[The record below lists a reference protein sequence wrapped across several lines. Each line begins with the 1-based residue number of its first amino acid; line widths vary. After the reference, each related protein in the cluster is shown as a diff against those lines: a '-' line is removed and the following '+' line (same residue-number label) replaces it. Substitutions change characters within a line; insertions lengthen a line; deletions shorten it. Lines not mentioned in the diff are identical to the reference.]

1 MTQDTL
7 QRNDR
12 VSAAGATDTWI
23 ALCYHDVQP
32 VMPPAGG
39 GPAHF
44 TVPTAS
50 FELMLDTIAQHG
62 AVGCS
67 LEAAFASPG
76 KRRVA
81 ITFDDANVG
90 QYENAFPA
98 LVARGMTATFYVA
111 TDWIDTPGFCTW
123 DQLREMKAAGMSIQS
138 HTCSHPFLSELTAG
152 NLLIELQES
161 KRELDKQ
168 LGQDTR
174 EIAFPG
180 GDPPR
185 RSLRYV
191 IQAAGYG
198 YGVGT
203 RWGSNRDSQN
213 YRQRFVKRCTVRGEL
228 TREDAVRYVDA
239 DPWMA
244 ASWITKEATLRR
256 LRSTL
261 GASRYARW
269 RRAFLDVV
277 SKPKR

>member
-1 MTQDTL
+1 ML
-7 QRNDR
+7 QRDKR
-12 VSAAGATDTWI
+12 VSVAPATDTWI

-32 VMPPAGG
+32 VMPRAGG

-50 FELMLDTIAQHG
+50 FELMLDTITRSG
-62 AVGCS
+62 ATGCS
-67 LEAAFASPG
+67 LEAALASPG
-76 KRRVA
+76 TRRVA
-81 ITFDDANVG
+81 ITFDDANIG

-98 LVARGMTATFYVA
+98 LVARGMTATFYA
-111 TDWIDTPGFCTW
+111 TTEWIDTPGFCTW

-138 HTCSHPFLSELTAG
+138 HTCSHPFLSELSEG

-161 KRELDKQ
+161 KREIDRQ
-168 LGQDTR
+168 LNQDTI

-191 IQAAGYG
+191 MQAAGYR

-203 RWGSNRDSQN
+203 RWGMNRDAQTF
-213 YRQRFVKRCTVRGEL
+213 RQQFVKRCTVRGEL
-228 TREDAVRYVDA
+228 TPDVAQQYITA

-244 ASWITKEATLRR
+244 ASWIAKEATLRR

-277 SKPKR
+277 AGNKTS

>member
-1 MTQDTL
+1 ML
-7 QRNDR
+7 QRDKH
-12 VSAAGATDTWI
+12 VSAAPATDTWI
-23 ALCYHDVQP
+23 TLCYHDVQP
-32 VMPPAGG
+32 VMPAGGG

-50 FELMLDTIAQHG
+50 FELMLDTIARSG
-62 AVGCS
+62 AIGCS
-67 LEAAFASPG
+67 LEAALASPG
-76 KRRVA
+76 MRRVA
-81 ITFDDANVG
+81 ITFDDANIG

-98 LVARGMTATFYVA
+98 LVARGMTATFYV
-111 TDWIDTPGFCTW
+111 TTEWIGTPGFCTW
-123 DQLREMKAAGMSIQS
+123 DHLRAMKAAGMSIQS
-138 HTCSHPFLSELTAG
+138 HTCSHPFLSELSEG

-161 KRELDKQ
+161 KREIDRE
-168 LGQDTR
+168 LGQDTT

-191 IQAAGYG
+191 IGAAGYR

-203 RWGSNRDSQN
+203 RWGMNRDTQTF
-213 YRQRFVKRCTVRGEL
+213 RHQFVRRCTVRGEL
-228 TREDAVRYVDA
+228 TPDVAERYVRA

-244 ASWITKEATLRR
+244 ASWIAKEATLRR

-269 RRAFLDVV
+269 RRAFLDVIKG
-277 SKPKR
+277 SKAS